1 MKKLSI
7 LWSCVLALCV
17 NTLPVHAQL
26 SDFDANKPIGWA
38 TLGNGVTG
46 DETNTVYHVTNLDEM
61 KAAFKKIDGA
71 IKNRTIYFDADI
83 YVPEKFF
90 VGEAENLTLYGK
102 PGTRLYNRIHTAD
115 QDSSGIFYFK
125 DCKNLIIR
133 NITMECA
140 GAFDNSSADNMQ
152 LVTCQN
158 VWLDHC
164 DFLDGV
170 DGCLDM
176 KTGTDNVTITWCRF
190 RYLKA
195 PWPKPANKPK
205 NSDDHRFPLLI
216 GSGDKN
222 TEDIDKLN
230 TTIAYCWFDEGCM
243 ERTPRVRKGKIHVV
257 NCDYTNVGAHYL
269 VGPGYLANIY
279 EEKCDMSAIDL
290 NLPNNSEFTKNT
302 QDGSKTLQWKNYATE
317 KNYKDYN
324 LVITDVLGGQEVK
337 SSYGGKP
344 FYNPY
349 SDGSAAG
356 VIPYDKTLVK
366 AFVEN
371 AETGA
376 GATLDYD
383 LLPTRGNP
391 NQKTAEEAGVA
402 TGINGNHMAVQP
414 VKTTFYTANGTQIA
428 KPQRGITIVKTV
440 MSDGTTRT
448 QKLLNR

>member
-1 MKKLSI
+1 MKKLSL
-7 LWSCVLALCV
+7 LWSCVLALCA
-17 NTLPVHAQL
+17 NTLPLHAQL

-46 DETNTVYHVTNLDEM
+46 DETKTVYHVTNLDEM
-61 KAAFKKIDGA
+61 KAAFKKIDGT

-90 VGEAENLTLYGK
+90 VGQAENLTLYGK
-102 PGTRLYNRIHTAD
+102 PGTRLYNRIHTAH

-125 DCKNLIIR
+125 ECKNLIIR

-164 DFLDGV
+164 DFIDGV

-216 GSGDKN
+216 GSGDEN

-324 LVITDVLGGQEVK
+324 LVITDVLGGEEVK

-356 VIPYDKTLVK
+356 VVPYDKTLVK

-414 VKTTFYTANGTQIA
+414 VKTTFYSANGTQIA

>member
-1 MKKLSI
+1 MKKLSL
-7 LWSCVLALCV
+7 LWSCVLALSV

-26 SDFDANKPIGWA
+26 SDFDANQPIGWA
-38 TLGNGVTG
+38 TLANGVTG
-46 DETNTVYHVTNLDEM
+46 DETNTVYHVTTLDEM
-61 KAAFKKIDGA
+61 KNAFKKIDGT

-83 YVPEKFF
+83 YIPEKFY
-90 VGEAENLTLYGK
+90 VGQAENLTLYGK

-125 DCKNLIIR
+125 ECKNLIIR

-190 RYLKA
+190 RYLL
-195 PWPKPANKPK
+195 PYWPDGKGGAN
-205 NSDDHRFPLLI
+205 DHRFPLLI

-222 TEDIDKLN
+222 TEDVGHLN

-279 EEKCDMSAIDL
+279 EEKCDMTAIDM
-290 NLPNNSEFTKNT
+290 NLPNNAPTYTKNT
-302 QDGSKTLQWKNYATE
+302 VDGSKTLQWKNYATE
-317 KNYKDYN
+317 KNFTDYN
-324 LVITDVLGGQEVK
+324 LVITDVLGGEEVK
-337 SSYGGKP
+337 QSSGGKP

-349 SDGSAAG
+349 EDGSAVG
-356 VIPYDKTLVK
+356 VTAYDKTLVK
-366 AFVEN
+366 AFVED

-391 NQKTAEEAGVA
+391 NQKTAEEAGTA
-402 TGINGNHMAVQP
+402 TGIKNATVQAQP
-414 VKTTFYTANGTQIA
+414 SVSTFYNINGVQLA
-428 KPQRGITIVKTV
+428 QPQHGITIVKTV
-440 MSDGTTRT
+440 MSDGSVQTR
-448 QKLLNR
+448 KICK

>member
-7 LWSCVLALCV
+7 LWSCVLALSA
-17 NTLPVHAQL
+17 NTLPLHAQL

-46 DETNTVYHVTNLDEM
+46 DETNTVYHVTTLDEM
-61 KAAFKKIDGA
+61 KNAFKKIDGT

-83 YVPEKFF
+83 YIPEKFF
-90 VGEAENLTLYGK
+90 VGQAENLTLYGK

-125 DCKNLIIR
+125 ECKNLIIR

-190 RYLKA
+190 RYLLP
-195 PWPKPANKPK
+195 PWPDGKGDAK
-205 NSDDHRFPLLI
+205 DHRFPLLI
-216 GSGDKN
+216 GSGDKL
-222 TEDIDKLN
+222 TEDIGHLN

-279 EEKCDMSAIDL
+279 EEKCDMTAIDL

-324 LVITDVLGGQEVK
+324 LVITDVLGGEEVK

-356 VIPYDKTLVK
+356 VVPYDKTLVK
-366 AFVEN
+366 AFVED

-391 NQKTAEEAGVA
+391 NQKTAEEAGTA
-402 TGINGNHMAVQP
+402 TGIKNATVQAQP
-414 VKTTFYTANGTQIA
+414 SVSTFYNTNGVQLA
-428 KPQRGITIVKTV
+428 QPQHGITIVKTV
-440 MSDGTTRT
+440 MSDGSVQTR
-448 QKLLNR
+448 KICK